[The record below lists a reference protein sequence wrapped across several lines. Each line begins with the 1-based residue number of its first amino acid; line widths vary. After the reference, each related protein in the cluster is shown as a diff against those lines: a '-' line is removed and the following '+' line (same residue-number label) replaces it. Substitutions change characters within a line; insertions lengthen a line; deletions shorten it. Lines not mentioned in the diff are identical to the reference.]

1 MGQVGERAHDAIIAP
16 GPVFA
21 RHPDYQSLEFRTDP
35 RTSGIRTV
43 AASVKLPRNQA
54 PVPGED
60 GIRLGD
66 LRDVFQRFTSKSF
79 GNLGERDSL
88 WVYKP

>member
-1 MGQVGERAHDAIIAP
+1 MAQVGERAHDAIIAP

-43 AASVKLPRNQA
+43 AASVKLPCNQA

-60 GIRLGD
+60 GIRPSD

-79 GNLGERDSL
+79 GYLGQRGSL
-88 WVYKP
+88 RIRKP